1 MAKAIKNGVPSNQ
14 TRDKETKVSGI
25 IFSKENLVSLV
36 LVAVKLVTHF
46 LRKSKE
52 N

>member
-1 MAKAIKNGVPSNQ
+1 MAKAIKNGVPSNP
-14 TRDKETKVSGI
+14 TRDEETKVSGI
-25 IFSKENLVSLV
+25 IFSKKNLVSLM

>member
-1 MAKAIKNGVPSNQ
+1 METTVKNGMSPNPP
-14 TRDKETKVSGI
+14 RDKETKVSGTI
-25 IFSKENLVSLV
+25 LSKKNLVSLV
-36 LVAVKLVTHF
+36 LVAIKLVTHF